1 MTVDAC
7 HLAPPWAVATPSRIG
22 GGNDIWEVC
31 SWENPPMPSDDDFRT
46 LEEAVSAELH
56 RLIAATELA
65 LRHAVTGAAS
75 DEERWGAVAGA
86 LTGIS
91 NVVIGLARS
100 VDRLDRRYPGSSG

>member
-1 MTVDAC
+1 VDAC

-56 RLIAATELA
+56 RLIAA
-65 LRHAVTGAAS
+65 
-75 DEERWGAVAGA
+75 
-86 LTGIS
+86 I
-91 NVVIGLARS
+91 
-100 VDRLDRRYPGSSG
+100 LDRDRHEWVDCKGLVSVPWAMMGL

>member
-1 MTVDAC
+1 M
-7 HLAPPWAVATPSRIG
+7 LS
-22 GGNDIWEVC
+22 NDEY
-31 SWENPPMPSDDDFRT
+31 RT

-65 LRHAVTGAAS
+65 LREAAMDHS
-75 DEERWGAVAGA
+75 GGVRDEERWGAVTGA

-91 NVVIGLARS
+91 HVIIGLARA

>member
-1 MTVDAC
+1 
-7 HLAPPWAVATPSRIG
+7 
-22 GGNDIWEVC
+22 
-31 SWENPPMPSDDDFRT
+31 MPSDEFRT

-65 LRHAVTGAAS
+65 MRQAVTSAPGQVG
-75 DEERWGAVAGA
+75 DQERWGAVAGA

>member
-1 MTVDAC
+1 
-7 HLAPPWAVATPSRIG
+7 
-22 GGNDIWEVC
+22 
-31 SWENPPMPSDDDFRT
+31 MPSDEFRT

-65 LRHAVTGAAS
+65 LRQAVTGAPGQVG
-75 DEERWGAVAGA
+75 DRERWGAVAGA

-91 NVVIGLARS
+91 NVIIGLARA

>member
-1 MTVDAC
+1 
-7 HLAPPWAVATPSRIG
+7 
-22 GGNDIWEVC
+22 
-31 SWENPPMPSDDDFRT
+31 MPSDDDFKT
-46 LEEAVSAELH
+46 MEEAVSAELH

-65 LRHAVTGAAS
+65 LRNAVTGAPGTAS

>member
-1 MTVDAC
+1 
-7 HLAPPWAVATPSRIG
+7 
-22 GGNDIWEVC
+22 
-31 SWENPPMPSDDDFRT
+31 MPSDDDFRT

-65 LRHAVTGAAS
+65 LGQAVTGGLGGVS
-75 DEERWGAVAGA
+75 DQERWGAVTGA

-100 VDRLDRRYPGSSG
+100 VDRLDRRYPGGSG